1 MTFPYPHVW
10 YSPTTEGGTA
20 TAEAPPTTTD
30 ERRFNQADIDA
41 IVKDRLER
49 QKRSVDAAS
58 KAQQEA
64 AEAERLKAAQE
75 WQKVAEQKEAA
86 LVAARAELAAERLS
100 MARDRVAAKYH
111 LPEALAKRLIGTT
124 EDELDADA
132 KDISS
137 VIAPATPAATAATT
151 PTPET
156 APSKARGYGP
166 RAGVA
171 APATGEDSAMVVGQR
186 AQPGNP
192 AGPAA
197 TTLNGNPVGVE
208 RERLI
213 ATKKYSGLA

>member
-10 YSPTTEGGTA
+10 YSPNTEGSTA

-111 LPEALAKRLIGTT
+111 LPEALAKRLVGTT

-132 KDISS
+132 KDI
-137 VIAPATPAATAATT
+137 A
-151 PTPET
+151 
-156 APSKARGYGP
+156 
-166 RAGVA
+166 
-171 APATGEDSAMVVGQR
+171 
-186 AQPGNP
+186 
-192 AGPAA
+192 
-197 TTLNGNPVGVE
+197 
-208 RERLI
+208 
-213 ATKKYSGLA
+213 

>member
-10 YSPTTEGGTA
+10 YSPNTEGSTA

-111 LPEALAKRLIGTT
+111 LPEALAKRLVGTT

-132 KDISS
+132 KDIAS
-137 VIAPATPAATAATT
+137 VIAPATPAAAAATT

-156 APSKARGYGP
+156 GPSKARGYGP

-171 APATGEDSAMVVGQR
+171 APATGEDPAMVVGQR

-197 TTLNGNPVGVE
+197 APLNGNPVGVE